1 MNPSANQGSPSGT
14 PRKNEIRWKYN
25 IPSHY
30 VDRNETF
37 LDEDYDD
44 EVGDKENEKEVEQ

>member
-1 MNPSANQGSPSGT
+1 MNPSANQGSPSRI
-14 PRKNEIRWKYN
+14 PRKNELRWKYN

-30 VDRNETF
+30 MDRNETF

-44 EVGDKENEKEVEQ
+44 ETEDVGQEVEQ